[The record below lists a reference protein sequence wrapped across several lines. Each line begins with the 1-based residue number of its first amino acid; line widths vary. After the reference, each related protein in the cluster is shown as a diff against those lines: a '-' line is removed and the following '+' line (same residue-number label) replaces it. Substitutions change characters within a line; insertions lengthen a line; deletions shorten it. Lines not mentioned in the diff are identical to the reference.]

1 MALMLLARG
10 GVGCGGMLVVQRS
23 GRLCP
28 APSHVAHGPTT
39 LLSSVRTSQRYV
51 ARAPLCTNKTSVF
64 REHLPMSSKWSCAK
78 LSSQCLA
85 MNFASRPCIDW
96 SIKCACSPAPYPW
109 LRAESHA
116 GQRRCTGEVNA
127 HQVVGMVAIR
137 PPAAMKPPK
146 CHVVAAG
153 CMEDWRPESGPRTHR
168 HRNLLPQIQRHG
180 GSTWR

>member
-1 MALMLLARG
+1 MLLARG
-10 GVGCGGMLVVQRS
+10 GSDAAGCLWGMVVRS

-39 LLSSVRTSQRYV
+39 LPSSVRTSQRYV

-64 REHLPMSSKWSCAK
+64 REHMPMSSKWSCAK

-116 GQRRCTGEVNA
+116 GQRRCTGDVNA
-127 HQVVGMVAIR
+127 HQEPR
-137 PPAAMKPPK
+137 P
-146 CHVVAAG
+146 
-153 CMEDWRPESGPRTHR
+153 
-168 HRNLLPQIQRHG
+168 Q
-180 GSTWR
+180 